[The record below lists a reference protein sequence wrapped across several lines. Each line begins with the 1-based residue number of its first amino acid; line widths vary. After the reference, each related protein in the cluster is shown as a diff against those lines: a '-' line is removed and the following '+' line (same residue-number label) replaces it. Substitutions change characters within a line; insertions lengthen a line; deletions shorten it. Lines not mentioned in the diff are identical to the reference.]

1 MKEKT
6 VGQKRFERIVYV
18 VLAIAIVFR
27 FTQAYLDLK
36 FKQSME
42 MGQRPV
48 PTFEWR
54 DFDSNKHSL
63 SSIKN
68 KVIVLHFW
76 ASWCGPCRVEF
87 PSMLRAAKQL
97 EDDVVFLTIS
107 GDDTEEPVMKFLAK
121 AKLEAGVR
129 PDNVLYGWDPMRS
142 LTFDLFQTTAFPES
156 IIIDEDMMMRR
167 KFLGRTD
174 WENPEILRYL
184 RSLKKPAATKGD
196 AEGADTSAPGKE
208 SAPKENAKEEDKP

>member
-6 VGQKRFERIVYV
+6 IGQKRFERIVYAL
-18 VLAIAIVFR
+18 LAIAIVFR
-27 FTQAYLDLK
+27 FTQAYMDVK

-48 PTFEWR
+48 PTFDWR
-54 DFDSNKHSL
+54 DFESEKHAL

-87 PSMLRAAKQL
+87 PAMLRAAKEL
-97 EDDVVFLTIS
+97 GDDVVFLTIA
-107 GDDTEEPVMKFLAK
+107 GDETQEPVMKFLAK
-121 AKLEAGVR
+121 AKLEAGVQ

-142 LTFDLFQTTAFPES
+142 LIFDTFQSTAFPET
-156 IIIDEDMMMRR
+156 IVIDEDMMMRR
-167 KFLGRTD
+167 KFMGRAD
-174 WENPEILRYL
+174 WENPEMLRFL
-184 RSLKKPAATKGD
+184 RSLKKPAAPKKD
-196 AEGADTSAPGKE
+196 IEDTNAAPGKKD
-208 SAPKENAKEEDKP
+208 SAKEKVAEVEKPQ